1 MAETYFELPVTDQQ
15 EALEVGSQHLGR
27 PTDLLEKDVYVTWAL
42 AALERAPFGRH
53 VVFKGGTSLSKAHR
67 VIDRFSEDVDLTYDL
82 RTFAPDVAADGWPR
96 SRSQAKAWTAAIQER
111 LGDWVISEAVPRYR
125 QTAEADGAPVRVE
138 ASVDVRRNAF
148 DLLLHYRR
156 IAPSASA
163 YVAPTVKLEFGARGT
178 GEPHAQHT
186 IPSDAAAVP
195 ALSAITFPA
204 ATVSVLTAERTFWEK
219 ATAAHVYTHRTAFR
233 GARGFARHWYDLA
246 RLHATGV
253 AARAIAD
260 RPLAR
265 EVADWKTL
273 FFREPGVDYADAVA
287 GRLQVVPHG
296 DALDALREDYAAMR
310 LAGLFFT
317 TAPDFDE
324 VMRVCTEVEAHANET
339 ARSS

>member
-1 MAETYFELPVTDQQ
+1 MADQQ

-67 VIDRFSEDVDLTYDL
+67 VIDRFSEDVDLTFDL
-82 RTFAPDVAADGWPR
+82 RAFAPDVAAEGWPR
-96 SRSQAKAWTAAIQER
+96 SRSQAKVWTAAIQER
-111 LGDWVISEAVPRYR
+111 LGDWVISEAAPRYR

-138 ASVDVRRNAF
+138 ASVDVRRNTF

-156 IAPSASA
+156 VAPSASA
-163 YVAPTVKLEFGARGT
+163 YVAPIVKLEFGARGT
-178 GEPHAQHT
+178 GEPHAQHA
-186 IPSDAAAVP
+186 ISSDAATVP

-219 ATAAHVYTHRTAFR
+219 AMAAHVYTHRTAFR
-233 GARGFARHWYDLA
+233 VARGFARHWYDLA

-287 GRLQVVPHG
+287 GRLQVVPHS
-296 DALDALREDYAAMR
+296 DALDALREDCAAMR
-310 LAGLFFT
+310 VAGLFFG
-317 TAPDFDE
+317 TAPTFEE
-324 VMRVCTEVEAHANET
+324 VMRVCAEVEGYANET
-339 ARSS
+339 ASGR